1 MGYTKQTWNDNASG
15 GTPITA
21 ARLNH
26 IEEGIYQIGASVTQE
41 VVDGWQILK
50 IGSLAICRKTKQ
62 YTGLTPSRESGFTN
76 NSLSYGKVTITENLP
91 YTLKD
96 TSTSVALAERDG
108 FIAGSGNLDSGQK
121 TNVRTNVFLANNTAS
136 SIWLN
141 WIVYGTIA

>member
-1 MGYTKQTWNDNASG
+1 MGGKYSRSAVLLF
-15 GTPITA
+15 A
-21 ARLNH
+21 AKLNN
-26 IEEGIYQIGASVTQE
+26 I
-41 VVDGWQILK
+41 
-50 IGSLAICRKTKQ
+50 R
-62 YTGLTPSRESGFTN
+62 GLTPSRESGFTN